1 MSAEDPLVTA
11 ARKIFDRV
19 DTLSVDDRKDLAD
32 QVRYVELVNKLVD
45 VLADLVCEKI
55 LLRRAEQE
63 KLAMAT
69 LRAMRKKKQQ
79 SIDVDQ
85 LRGTATGLLGLV
97 EAGLLVG
104 VSRRTVLNWIHQG
117 KLKPVTKAGT
127 KYFVDADDVRDVYR
141 EEELK
146 RRLSRI

>member
-1 MSAEDPLVTA
+1 MTPEDPMVSA
-11 ARKIFDRV
+11 ARKIFDKV
-19 DTLSVDDRKDLAD
+19 DTLSVDDRKEMAD

-127 KYFVDADDVRDVYR
+127 KYFVDADDVREVYR

>member
-1 MSAEDPLVTA
+1 MTPEDPLVSA
-11 ARKIFDRV
+11 ARKIFDKV
-19 DTLSVDDRKDLAD
+19 ETLSVDDRKELAD

-79 SIDVDQ
+79 SIDVDE
-85 LRGTATGLLGLV
+85 LRNTATGLLGLV

-127 KYFVDADDVRDVYR
+127 KYFVDADDVRDVFR
-141 EEELK
+141 NEELK

>member
-19 DTLSVDDRKDLAD
+19 DTLSNDDRKEMAD

-79 SIDVDQ
+79 SIDVDE
-85 LRGTATGLLGLV
+85 LRNTATGLLGLV

-127 KYFVDADDVRDVYR
+127 KYFVDADDVRDVFR

>member
-1 MSAEDPLVTA
+1 MTPEDPLVSA
-11 ARKIFDRV
+11 ARKIFDKV
-19 DTLSVDDRKDLAD
+19 ETLSVDDRKELAD

-79 SIDVDQ
+79 SIDVDG
-85 LRGTATGLLGLV
+85 LRSTATGLLGLV

-127 KYFVDADDVRDVYR
+127 KYFVDADDVRDVFR
-141 EEELK
+141 NEELK